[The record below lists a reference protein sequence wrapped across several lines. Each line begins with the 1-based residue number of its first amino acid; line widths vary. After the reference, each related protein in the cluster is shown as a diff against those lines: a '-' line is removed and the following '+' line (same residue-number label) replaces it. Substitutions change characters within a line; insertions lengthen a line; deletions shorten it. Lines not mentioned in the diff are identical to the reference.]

1 MLVILDESRNYDYFK
16 ENGLVADL
24 YFDTLEM
31 FEHRMA
37 YFTSATVLIFLDGTR
52 FTNTKIVNLYKVL
65 TKSRKTSSKIVDL
78 TIYTRGKMRGI
89 ESYVY
94 TLTPADAKVMKR
106 GKPTDSA
113 NPFELYGYISKNPKL
128 VVSNKDARV
137 ENTKTTYKSIVNGE
151 SVYRKML
158 EEGM

>member
-24 YFDTLEM
+24 YFDSLEM

-37 YFTSATVLIFLDGTR
+37 YFSSATVLIFLDGTR
-52 FTNTKIVNLYKVL
+52 FTNTEVIKLYKVL
-65 TKSRKTSSKIVDL
+65 TKAGSKIVNL
-78 TIYTRGKMRGI
+78 AIYTRGQLGSI
-89 ESYVY
+89 DSYVY

-106 GKPTDSA
+106 GKLTDSA
-113 NPFELYGYISKNPKL
+113 NPFEMYGYISKNPKF
-128 VVSNKDARV
+128 VVSDKDKRV
-137 ENTKTTYKSIVNGE
+137 ENTKSTYKSIVNNE

-158 EEGM
+158 EQGM

>member
-24 YFDTLEM
+24 YFDSLEM

-37 YFTSATVLIFLDGTR
+37 YFSSATVLIFLDGTR
-52 FTNTKIVNLYKVL
+52 FTNTEVVKLYKVL
-65 TKSRKTSSKIVDL
+65 TKAGSKIVNL
-78 TIYTRGKMRGI
+78 AIYTRGQLGSI
-89 ESYVY
+89 DSYVY

-106 GKPTDSA
+106 GKPTGSA
-113 NPFELYGYISKNPKL
+113 NPFEMYGYISKNPKF
-128 VVSNKDARV
+128 VISDKDKRV
-137 ENTKTTYKSIVNGE
+137 ENTKSTYKSIVNNE

-158 EEGM
+158 EQGM

>member
-24 YFDTLEM
+24 YFDSLEM

-37 YFTSATVLIFLDGTR
+37 YFSSATVLIFLDGTR
-52 FTNTKIVNLYKVL
+52 FTNTEVIKLYKVL
-65 TKSRKTSSKIVDL
+65 TKAGSKIVNL
-78 TIYTRGKMRGI
+78 AIYTRGHLGSI
-89 ESYVY
+89 DSYVY

-113 NPFELYGYISKNPKL
+113 NPFEMYGYKSKNPKF
-128 VVSNKDARV
+128 VVSDKDKRV
-137 ENTKTTYKSIVNGE
+137 ENTKSTYKSIVNNE

-158 EEGM
+158 EQGM

>member
-37 YFTSATVLIFLDGTR
+37 YFSSATVLIFLDDTR
-52 FTNTKIVNLYKVL
+52 FTNTKVVNLYKVL
-65 TKSRKTSSKIVDL
+65 VASQKTSTKIVDL
-78 TIYTRGKMRGI
+78 AIYTRGQMRSI
-89 ESYVY
+89 KSYVY

-128 VVSNKDARV
+128 VISNKNDRV
-137 ENTKTTYKSIVNGE
+137 KNNKATYKSIVNEE

-158 EEGM
+158 EEGI